1 MESSWNSLTGP
12 MTGKNLNNSSI
23 VAWTNFSEMLTFLL
37 KSTNDILKSEERRK
51 RAMKKGILVLATIAL
66 AVTMVGMDCARVDSA
81 EPIIIGAP
89 IPRASTYGQNC
100 ERSMILA
107 TEEINAAGGIK
118 LGGVMRP
125 VKLEIVDTRDEE
137 PGVPTSEVLLAIEKL
152 VLDKG
157 TKILAGG
164 PCMSEV
170 CLAAMDLYPKYKV
183 LGLVSVGCWTPGW
196 HKKSGKNI
204 ERYRYAFKPS
214 GHVVYWV
221 KDIVRLL
228 KQIKGQYGFNKM
240 YITVA
245 EAAHCKASAAA
256 VKKGATALGWTVVGE
271 EVHPLAT
278 TDFSMMLRDV
288 KKSGAQVLF
297 IWDHTPES
305 LTMVKQWHDYKV
317 PAAAIG
323 FVGPTD
329 DPDMWN
335 QTRGKVAYLVEWG
348 GEGGTLPGQE
358 ITPLT
363 KPFFNAYMK
372 RWGVEPRGT
381 GNVPSYSVMF
391 LIKNAIERAGTLDV
405 EALIPTI
412 EKTDMITPGGR
423 LRFDKATHQALYG
436 DDPKETLVGQQ
447 MQWQNGKRVTIWPP
461 KIATGEFK
469 LPPWMK

>member
-1 MESSWNSLTGP
+1 
-12 MTGKNLNNSSI
+12 
-23 VAWTNFSEMLTFLL
+23 
-37 KSTNDILKSEERRK
+37 
-51 RAMKKGILVLATIAL
+51 MKKGALVLVILAL
-66 AVTMVGMDCARVDSA
+66 AALMVNVDYARS
-81 EPIIIGAP
+81 EPATPIVIGAP

-107 TEEINAAGGIK
+107 TEEINARGGIK
-118 LGGVMRP
+118 LGGQMRP
-125 VKLEIVDTRDEE
+125 IKLEIVDTRDQE
-137 PGVPTSEVLLAIEKL
+137 PGVPTSEVLLAMEKL
-152 VLDKG
+152 ILDKK

-170 CLAAMDLYPKYKV
+170 CLAALDLYPKYKA

-196 HKKSGKNI
+196 HKKSAKNI
-204 ERYRYAFKPS
+204 GHYRYSFKPS

-221 KDIVRLL
+221 RDLVGLL
-228 KQIKGQYGFNKM
+228 HHIKEKYGFNKM
-240 YITVA
+240 YVTIA

-256 VKKGATALGWTVVGE
+256 VEKLAVADGWTVVGK

-288 KKSGAQVLF
+288 RKSGAQVLF

-305 LTMVKQWHDYKV
+305 LAMIKQWHDYKV

-329 DPDMWN
+329 DPAMWE

-363 KPFFNAYMK
+363 KPFFNAFKK
-372 RWGVEPRGT
+372 RWGVEPRGC
-381 GNVPSYSVMF
+381 GNVPSYTVLY
-391 LIKNAIERAGTLDV
+391 LIKDAIERAGTLDV
-405 EALIPTI
+405 DALITAI
-412 EKTDMITPGGR
+412 EQTDMITAGGR
-423 LRFDKATHQALYG
+423 LRFDKASHQAIYG
-436 DDPKETLVGQQ
+436 DDPKETLVGQSL
-447 MQWQNGKRVTIWPP
+447 QWQNGKRVTIWPP
-461 KIATGEFK
+461 KIATGEFQ
-469 LPPWMK
+469 LPPWVK